1 MCPRPEW
8 AKHLTPHKEMIM
20 CHQTI
25 LFLDSFRCITWVKVT
40 HVKKWVRAVGV
51 IAATWNDLGM
61 TQFLGKTLETLA
73 SKFRIQDYPGS
84 SCEWIWILDLMATVP
99 TIFQLTIDSLEWF
112 SVHVASP
119 LRRFAPQ
126 MLVLTN
132 LPRLLLS
139 KPEIWWQLI
148 KAFQT
153 ALIKAQSGQYDVIC
167 TLSECFQNDS
177 TY

>member
-1 MCPRPEW
+1 MSKTPYTSQRNDHVPPDDIVFGFFQAYYLGQSHPR
-8 AKHLTPHKEMIM
+8 
-20 CHQTI
+20 
-25 LFLDSFRCITWVKVT
+25 
-40 HVKKWVRAVGV
+40 KKWVRAVGV